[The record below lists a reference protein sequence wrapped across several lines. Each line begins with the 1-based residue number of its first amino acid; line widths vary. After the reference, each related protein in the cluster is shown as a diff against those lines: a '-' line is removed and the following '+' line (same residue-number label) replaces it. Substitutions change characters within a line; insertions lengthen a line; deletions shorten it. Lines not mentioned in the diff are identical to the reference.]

1 MGVGLM
7 ELTPKQTRFVAEYLI
22 DGNGTQAAIRAGY
35 AKGKTAE
42 VQGSRLL
49 RNAKVFAAI
58 KAKQGTILDRL
69 GITAESVLAEVK
81 ALGKEAREI
90 GQLPVALRAQELLGK
105 ACARSEEGNPFA
117 ETIQINATTKSE
129 DEQPVTLLQ
138 LSRELVFAV
147 HLGLIEA
154 AKATPSIPD
163 TPLKH

>member
-1 MGVGLM
+1 MATLN
-7 ELTPKQTRFVAEYLI
+7 PKQARFVAEYLI
-22 DGNGTQAAIRAGY
+22 DSNATQAAIRAGY
-35 AKGKTAE
+35 SAKTA
-42 VQGSRLL
+42 QPIGSRLL
-49 RNAKVFAAI
+49 SNVMVAAAI

-69 GITAESVLAEVK
+69 GISAESVLAEVK

-105 ACARSEEGNPFA
+105 ACRRTEDGNPFA
-117 ETIQINATTKSE
+117 EAIEVNTTVKSE

-154 AKATPSIPD
+154 AKTPTLEPSN